1 MEESSLTSE
10 NYSNAWTISNERYR
24 NPQLK
29 TSCNM
34 NKLLE
39 LELVNGVNVTDLR
52 DLLN

>member
-1 MEESSLTSE
+1 MDGFPLTSE
-10 NYSNAWTISNERYR
+10 NYSNVWTISKERYM

-29 TSCNM
+29 TSCNI

-39 LELVNGVNVTDLR
+39 LEPVNGVNVTDLR